1 MGMTGNIFNV
11 ILYQILTMSFVATND
26 GEVAMAA
33 GEELIVLEMDND
45 GSGWT
50 KVLRGD
56 SEGYVPTAYIQ
67 IE

>member
-1 MGMTGNIFNV
+1 
-11 ILYQILTMSFVATND
+11 MSFVATND